1 MSQQSNSPPA
11 QKPSLGRVVHFY
23 STTSPGSSELEPSA
37 ATIAAVLD
45 DTGRVNLSRVLWSG
59 ETQPQPDV
67 PFSPE
72 PKAGC
77 WSWPP
82 RV

>member
-1 MSQQSNSPPA
+1 MSQQSTSTPA
-11 QKPSLGRVVHFY
+11 QKPSLGRVVFFY
-23 STTSPGSSELEPSA
+23 STTNPNSSELEPSA

-45 DTGRVNLSRVLWSG
+45 DTGRTNLSRVLWNG
-59 ETQPQPDV
+59 ETQPQRDV
-67 PFSPE
+67 PFSLE